1 MNRRYFYFAILVLII
16 AGVLYLF
23 LLQNDGIDE
32 RIEIQTSELVQR
44 EGDTQHIELTIKN
57 VSQDTIP
64 QLLIGIELYDGYGKK
79 TWEGSILANDILP
92 GQISKLERP
101 LTDMGDVADFKIKS
115 ISEKIKTP

>member
-44 EGDTQHIELTIKN
+44 EGDTQQIELTIKN

-115 ISEKIKTP
+115 ISEKTKTP

>member
-1 MNRRYFYFAILVLII
+1 MNSRYFYFAILVLII

-115 ISEKIKTP
+115 ISEKTKTP

>member
-115 ISEKIKTP
+115 ISEKTKTP